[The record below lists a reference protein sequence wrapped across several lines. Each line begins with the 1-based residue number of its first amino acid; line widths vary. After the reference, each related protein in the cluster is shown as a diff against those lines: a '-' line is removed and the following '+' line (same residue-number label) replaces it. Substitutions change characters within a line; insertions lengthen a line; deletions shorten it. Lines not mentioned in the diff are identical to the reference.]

1 MKKTAIL
8 FLIICALGMNA
19 QTQQDDNTFDNSKVI
34 ELTKAHISKPIII
47 QSIEEA
53 SNYNYDISVKGLKQ
67 LSQSKIDEDVVIL
80 LMKKQNEKKNKS
92 SKVDNI
98 TIDKDDYG
106 LFVSDNNQKF
116 KIPSHQTQANFK
128 GKMMGFDL
136 KATIPDSTSGIIIS
150 PINKVFYFNMGEDD
164 KGASNSFFNAVK
176 PFSDP
181 NEGVLIKLKT
191 NRNNRELDLGKVRAM
206 AGMKTEIP
214 EKYKIKYRVEKVS
227 GNVYKIMIEA
237 NLHEGEY
244 GFIFGAINPGGVMR
258 IYDFTV
264 K

>member
-1 MKKTAIL
+1 
-8 FLIICALGMNA
+8 MNA

-67 LSQSKIDEDVVIL
+67 LSQSEIDEDVVIL